1 MLVASGLCAATAG
14 FMPLASSALSF
25 TAPSMLPRGG
35 VAAASRAR
43 PVFASGD
50 ENEMEPEGGWGVDN
64 LMDMMDAADD
74 DDDEENTA
82 VPSTAAAVPVAS
94 VQSWYDSG
102 ARLNGAAPEAIGTEA
117 TGAAD
122 DAVDSSTLFLLH
134 FNKISAE
141 GLQTIQR
148 REWVNLIDNS
158 RSNIERRQRVA
169 DEAPQHGQSAPWQ
182 CPSSAPAPPSGV
194 FVDPGQLGTPRK
206 RPAHWAPSHCLG
218 CSSEVPPKPSI
229 SPPLTIQAPAA
240 ITRIRTQMLKEE
252 GAHIIEARGA
262 RVGECGQIL
271 KLVRLKEEGGRVVQQ
286 REETCA
292 AMVSLMPTRA
302 TALSAAAPDGFEW
315 GPVF

>member
-1 MLVASGLCAATAG
+1 MLVATGLCAATAG

-74 DDDEENTA
+74 DDGDDTA
-82 VPSTAAAVPVAS
+82 APSTEAAVPAAAG

-102 ARLNGAAPEAIGTEA
+102 ARLDGAAPEAIGTTEA
-117 TGAAD
+117 TGAADAD
-122 DAVDSSTLFLLH
+122 DAVDSSTLFLLR

-182 CPSSAPAPPSGV
+182 YPSSAPAP
-194 FVDPGQLGTPRK
+194 L
-206 RPAHWAPSHCLG
+206 
-218 CSSEVPPKPSI
+218 
-229 SPPLTIQAPAA
+229 
-240 ITRIRTQMLKEE
+240 
-252 GAHIIEARGA
+252 
-262 RVGECGQIL
+262 
-271 KLVRLKEEGGRVVQQ
+271 
-286 REETCA
+286 
-292 AMVSLMPTRA
+292 
-302 TALSAAAPDGFEW
+302 
-315 GPVF
+315 

>member
-1 MLVASGLCAATAG
+1 MLVATGLCAATAG
-14 FMPLASSALSF
+14 FTLPASSALS
-25 TAPSMLPRGG
+25 TLPRGG

-43 PVFASGD
+43 PVFAN
-50 ENEMEPEGGWGVDN
+50 ENENSMEPEGGWGVDN

-74 DDDEENTA
+74 DDDEDSA
-82 VPSTAAAVPVAS
+82 VTSTAAAVTAVAS

-102 ARLNGAAPEAIGTEA
+102 ARLNGAPEAIETPEA
-117 TGAAD
+117 TGTAD

-148 REWVNLIDNS
+148 REWVNLIDKS

-169 DEAPQHGQSAPWQ
+169 DEAP
-182 CPSSAPAPPSGV
+182 
-194 FVDPGQLGTPRK
+194 
-206 RPAHWAPSHCLG
+206 
-218 CSSEVPPKPSI
+218 
-229 SPPLTIQAPAA
+229 AA
-240 ITRIRTQMLKEE
+240 VTRLWTQMLKEE
-252 GAHIIEARGA
+252 GTSVIEARGT
-262 RVGECGQIL
+262 RMGECNQIL